1 MDKPISNG
9 QMAKTSYRLN
19 VAMWVVGVAITILA
33 GYTSV
38 TLTRGR
44 DAQRMLTME
53 NEIKEL
59 KLEREYNRVH
69 YVTYDEFKRYLDGQT
84 KQLDRIE
91 DNVNKMR

>member
-9 QMAKTSYRLN
+9 QIAKTGYRLN